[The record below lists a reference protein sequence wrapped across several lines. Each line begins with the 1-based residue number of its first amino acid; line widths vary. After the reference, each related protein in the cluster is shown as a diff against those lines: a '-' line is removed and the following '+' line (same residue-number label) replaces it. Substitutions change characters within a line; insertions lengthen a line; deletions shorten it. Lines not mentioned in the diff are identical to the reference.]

1 MSFTRDKA
9 LFFDRHYFTV
19 GRVDEA
25 ELLVRSHSDRLEL
38 FFCFDFFEIKKIY
51 IFFFIFLEILNK
63 FSHEIHDCPDMYH
76 QWYVSTEL
84 GWIPN
89 KYASVKCTFARL
101 LDAQGKELKTQ
112 NMEISKFCEK
122 SAKYFGEKLNFVKN
136 RNFGQ

>member
-1 MSFTRDKA
+1 
-9 LFFDRHYFTV
+9 
-19 GRVDEA
+19 
-25 ELLVRSHSDRLEL
+25 
-38 FFCFDFFEIKKIY
+38 
-51 IFFFIFLEILNK
+51 LEILNK

-112 NMEISKFCEK
+112 NMEISKSCEK
-122 SAKYFGEKLNFVKN
+122 SIFWPKIKLCQKSKFWAIIKIWE
-136 RNFGQ
+136 